1 VTYVDLREL
10 YQDLIREHNS
20 KPRNFHKLEGA
31 NRTADGYN
39 PLCGDKLTV
48 YMKVVNDVI
57 QDVGIQGSGCAI
69 SRASAS
75 LMSESIKGKTV
86 VQAEKLFK
94 AFHTMVTREPGTEF
108 HDDELGDLEA
118 LAGVADYPARVKCA
132 TLAWHTLHAALSDKK
147 VEVSTE

>member
-1 VTYVDLREL
+1 MTYVDLREL

>member
-1 VTYVDLREL
+1 MTYVDLREL

-39 PLCGDKLTV
+39 PLCGDKLTL
-48 YMKVVNDVI
+48 YLKVADDVI

-86 VQAEKLFK
+86 AQAEKLFK
-94 AFHTMVTREPGTEF
+94 AYHAMVTREPGTEF
-108 HDDELGDLEA
+108 HDDELGDLGV

-132 TLAWHTLHAALSDKK
+132 TLAWHTLHAALAGKEN
-147 VEVSTE
+147 EVSTE